1 MPSLLNPANAHVG
14 GMFPTSTAG
23 AIANAGN
30 MQFGATGGSAAAL
43 RGGSGGLYS
52 VSGGNVNPS
61 SVQTSF
67 GGSGSCGA
75 MKGGGKRRRHSG
87 KRSRKNKRSRS
98 SKKYARKRSLKYRM
112 KHRRS
117 RSRRGGEA
125 RGGRGQAGGYHQ
137 YMGNTQF
144 TLGYRTPGFTLPSAL
159 SGLANPAPFM
169 PYNTLT
175 GGK

>member
-14 GMFPTSTAG
+14 GIFPTSTAG
-23 AIANAGN
+23 ASANAGN
-30 MQFGATGGSAAAL
+30 MQFGARGGSAAAL
-43 RGGSGGLYS
+43 RTGGGGLYS
-52 VSGGNVNPS
+52 VTGGNGS
-61 SVQTSF
+61 SSTDKIPLSS
-67 GGSGSCGA
+67 SGSCGA

-87 KRSRKNKRSRS
+87 KRSRRNKRSRS

-117 RSRRGGEA
+117 RSRTGKV
-125 RGGRGQAGGYHQ
+125 RGGRAQAGGYHQ

-144 TLGYRTPGFTLPSAL
+144 TLGYRTPGFVLPRTMSA
-159 SGLANPAPFM
+159 LANPAPFM